1 MASKVKILMV
11 EEENDTLTPIFDE
24 YEKGGDG
31 VEKEEL
37 GEDTAPF
44 DSTRIDIDIRQPT
57 ISNIIARLEESE
69 IDLVPEFQRQQN
81 LWPIKKQ
88 SQLIES
94 IILKSPLPAFYFDE
108 ERRQNQDGT
117 ISTVWHVVDGL
128 QRICA
133 LRNFILGSSGESP
146 IRLKGLEFLHNCENM
161 NYEQLPKP
169 YKRIINETQLTAYL
183 MKPSTPIEVKY
194 NVFKRVNT
202 GGIPLNQQE
211 IRHALNQGVAT
222 RFLTDLADL
231 PEFTL
236 ATERKIK
243 ARRMQD
249 RELVNRFLA
258 FYLQGLDA
266 YKNMDGYLDSALKL
280 INSGK
285 TIEPLS
291 EITERF
297 RRALVV
303 IHQALGAMAFRRE
316 KGGRINK
323 ALFEVFTVL
332 VAKLDDLSADIFM
345 RSSDARRKY
354 ELLFDN
360 DSELTL
366 ATTISTGN
374 LARVRSRYAIVQQYL
389 DDIIYE

>member
-1 MASKVKILMV
+1 MSVLMTKEQDSAFAPILV
-11 EEENDTLTPIFDE
+11 EEETGN
-24 YEKGGDG
+24 DG

-37 GEDTAPF
+37 GEDTTPF

-57 ISNIIARLEESE
+57 ISNIIARLEEAE
-69 IDLVPEFQRQQN
+69 IDLAPEFQRQQN

-94 IILKSPLPAFYFDE
+94 IILKIPLPAFYFDE
-108 ERRQNQDGT
+108 ERRQNQDGS

-133 LRNFILGSSGESP
+133 LRNFILGYCGASSS
-146 IRLKGLEFLHNCENM
+146 RLKGLEFLHNCENM
-161 NYEQLPKP
+161 SYEQLPKP

-183 MKPSTPIEVKY
+183 MKPSTPVEVKY

-202 GGIPLNQQE
+202 GGVPLNQQE

-222 RFLTDLADL
+222 RFLAELADL
-231 PEFTL
+231 PEFVL
-236 ATERKIK
+236 ATGGKIK
-243 ARRMQD
+243 ASRMQD

-258 FYLQGLDA
+258 FYLQGLDV

-285 TIEPLS
+285 TFEPL
-291 EITERF
+291 EETAARF
-297 RRALVV
+297 KRALVV
-303 IHQALGAMAFRRE
+303 IHKALGDMAFKRE
-316 KGGRINK
+316 KDGRINK

-345 RSSDARRKY
+345 DSSDARREY
-354 ELLFDN
+354 ELLLAH
-360 DSELTL
+360 DSELSL
-366 ATTISTGN
+366 ATTTSTGN
-374 LARVRSRYAIVQQYL
+374 LARVRSRYAIVQKYL
-389 DDIIYE
+389 DNIISRY